1 MRFVIQIA
9 ENAKVDVDG
18 KTVGAIDH
26 GYVILAG
33 VGEGDN
39 KEIADKLIR
48 KLLNLRI
55 FKDENGKTNL
65 SIRDVD
71 GQILIIS
78 QFTLYADCRRGNRP
92 SFTNCAAPDEARDL
106 FDYTVE
112 KIREEIKVVETGV
125 FGAHMKVT
133 LTNEGPFTVILDS
146 ANLK

>member
-9 ENAKVDVDG
+9 ENAKVEVEG

-33 VGEGDN
+33 VGEGDDR
-39 KEIADKLIR
+39 ETADKLIR

-78 QFTLYADCRRGNRP
+78 QFTLYADCRHGNRP
-92 SFTNCAAPDEARDL
+92 SFTNCAAPDEAREL

-146 ANLK
+146 ADLK